1 MKKGVAMSE
10 DIIALL
16 KENVIQGRKTKDD
29 EGVDENMV
37 GTPGVLELTQLALE
51 KKVSPEII
59 VTQALTSGMQ
69 VVGEKFATREYFI
82 PDMLASAEAVGAAMD
97 ILKPYLESLNVET
110 KGKFAI
116 ATVKGD
122 FHDIGKNIVAIL
134 LKGAGYEVSDLG
146 IDVPIERIVR
156 VIREDKPDFLGLSAL
171 LTTTMI
177 VMGEVIAVLKE
188 NGLRDK
194 VKVLIGGAAVSDEYA
209 QEIGADAYCVDGF
222 QAIKVLDAFREAK
235 A

>member
-1 MKKGVAMSE
+1 MSE

-37 GTPGVLELTQLALE
+37 GTPGVLEWIQSALE
-51 KKVSPEII
+51 NNIPPEVII
-59 VTQALTSGMQ
+59 TQGLTAGMQ
-69 VVGEKFATREYFI
+69 VVGEKFATKEYFI

-97 ILKPYLESLNVET
+97 ILKPYLEASNVAT

-122 FHDIGKNIVAIL
+122 IHDIGKSIVAIL
-134 LKGAGYEVSDLG
+134 LKGAGYEVNDLG
-146 IDVPIERIVR
+146 IDVATKRIVE
-156 VIREDKPDFLGLSAL
+156 VVREDKPDFLGLSAL
-171 LTTTMI
+171 LTTTM
-177 VMGEVIAVLKE
+177 VAMGEIIEALKE

-222 QAIKVLDAFREAK
+222 HAIQVLDAYQEAK
-235 A
+235 T

>member
-1 MKKGVAMSE
+1 MSE
-10 DIIALL
+10 DIIAVL
-16 KENVIQGRKTKDD
+16 KENVIQGRKTQDD
-29 EGVDENMV
+29 EGVDETLS

-51 KKVSPEII
+51 KDISPETII
-59 VTQALTSGMQ
+59 MQGLTAGMQ
-69 VVGEKFATREYFI
+69 VVGEKFETKEYFI

-97 ILKPYLESLNVET
+97 ILKPILEASNVET

-122 FHDIGKNIVAIL
+122 IHDIGKNIVAIL
-134 LKGAGYEVSDLG
+134 LRGAGYEVNDLG
-146 IDVPIERIVR
+146 SDVPTEKIVE
-156 VIREDKPDFLGLSAL
+156 VVREYKPDFIGLSAL
-171 LTTTMI
+171 LTTTM
-177 VMGEVIAVLKE
+177 VAMGEVIEALKE

-222 QAIKVLDAFREAK
+222 HAIKVLDAFQEAK
-235 A
+235 P